1 MEQSSSG
8 ERGWEGRGAL
18 CKAKSPAAWR
28 ASRRQWDVNA
38 GWVHQ
43 RLLARGSRRERAQT
57 WGRRPG
63 VVPGPPC
70 APRPQRVTVP
80 LPPPPLRS
88 SPCSSSPARSGWGAG
103 DRRAGEA
110 LRRPG
115 SSPALGAWEP
125 WRGAARPGEEGAE
138 VSGLGDSPRLADP
151 GSPCSR
157 ILSPGLGGRRA
168 GQVGGGRGVEGR
180 PWYPFRPLL
189 LAVLPEPRGSP
200 QVRPSR
206 KEARRDL
213 VPGRMCPK
221 GKGPAGYFYQSLW
234 VDAALC
240 TVWKRCLAN
249 R

>member
-1 MEQSSSG
+1 M
-8 ERGWEGRGAL
+8 GREGAL

-28 ASRRQWDVNA
+28 ASRRQWGVNA

-43 RLLARGSRRERAQT
+43 GLLAPGSRRERAQT

-70 APRPQRVTVP
+70 APRPPARHR
-80 LPPPPLRS
+80 PPPAPASALLPLLLLPGAVRL
-88 SPCSSSPARSGWGAG
+88 RGAG
-103 DRRAGEA
+103 DRRAGGA

-115 SSPALGAWEP
+115 SSAGPGRVGAV
-125 WRGAARPGEEGAE
+125 ARRCE
-138 VSGLGDSPRLADP
+138 
-151 GSPCSR
+151 
-157 ILSPGLGGRRA
+157 GRR
-168 GQVGGGRGVEGR
+168 GGRGGEPAGGRPEAGGSSGVSVKPHPSSGTRRAPSWPGGRGAEGR
-180 PWYPFRPLL
+180 PWHPFRPLL
-189 LAVLPEPRGSP
+189 HAVLPEPRGSP

-234 VDAALC
+234 VDAALF
-240 TVWKRCLAN
+240 TVRKRCLAN